1 MPIYEYSC
9 KDCKQLFEDWQK
21 DYEEREIPC
30 PVCGGSASRL
40 ISSTSFVLKGGGW
53 YASGYNAP
61 GTTESSTTPAAAP
74 APEGG
79 TAPASGQASAP
90 AGGQASAPAT
100 ETAAKPCTPCAAA
113 SGACSTS
120 S

>member
-30 PVCGGSASRL
+30 PVCGGNASRL

-61 GTTESSTTPAAAP
+61 GTTESPATPAAAAP
-74 APEGG
+74 APDGA
-79 TAPASGQASAP
+79 APASGPASGP
-90 AGGQASAPAT
+90 ANK
-100 ETAAKPCTPCAAA
+100 TAAKPCTPCAAA